1 VPRSHVIVRNPDSP
15 VERHQSVEENTE
27 YETLLTKEDMGG
39 VSAQGS
45 VGTTRVMDLLKELET
60 ARKESSEKSGFKV
73 ESNNDPQNSKSVLGN
88 KK

>member
-1 VPRSHVIVRNPDSP
+1 
-15 VERHQSVEENTE
+15 
-27 YETLLTKEDMGG
+27 MGG